1 MIKSFFYKIRIKISL
16 FSWDII
22 VNFVAKSIL
31 IPRKLRYLIY
41 RIAGMRVKSINIRSE
56 CIFRGKSVF
65 ISEGVLLNNNVF
77 IDAYEKVYIE
87 KNTSIAFGTL
97 ICTSSHKFGTSEK
110 RAGES
115 DRRPIFIGEG
125 CWIGANC
132 TILPGVTIGDG
143 CIIGAGSLVNK
154 NCDSNSLYLGVPA
167 VKIRSLDKL

>member
-16 FSWDII
+16 FSWDIM

-115 DRRPIFIGEG
+115 DRRQILIGET
-125 CWIGANC
+125 C
-132 TILPGVTIGDG
+132 
-143 CIIGAGSLVNK
+143 
-154 NCDSNSLYLGVPA
+154 
-167 VKIRSLDKL
+167 

>member
-1 MIKSFFYKIRIKISL
+1 M
-16 FSWDII
+16 

-41 RIAGMRVKSINIRSE
+41 RIAGMRVKSINIRSG

-77 IDAYEKVYIE
+77 IDVG

-132 TILPGVTIGDG
+132 TILPEVTIGDG

>member
-16 FSWDII
+16 FSWDIM

-41 RIAGMRVKSINIRSE
+41 RIAGMRVKSINIRSG

-77 IDAYEKVYIE
+77 IDVG

-132 TILPGVTIGDG
+132 TILPEVTIGDG